1 MRPFGGLPEIEVEF
15 ASDLESLDLDF
26 LNIFMKQME
35 KDTKKLVINA
45 STAAKID
52 RDTIEELTGFR
63 ASLKNTVRS
72 ITEDDIKFEKIKFK

>member
-26 LNIFMKQME
+26 LNTFMKQME

-45 STAAKID
+45 STAVKID

-63 ASLKNTVRS
+63 ASLRNTVRS